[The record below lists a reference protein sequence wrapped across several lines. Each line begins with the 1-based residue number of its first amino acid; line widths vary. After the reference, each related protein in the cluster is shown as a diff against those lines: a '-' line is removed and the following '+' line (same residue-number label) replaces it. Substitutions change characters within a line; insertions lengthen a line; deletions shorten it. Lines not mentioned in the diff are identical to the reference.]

1 MTTTNYDVRCAH
13 CDETKL
19 FSQMKWRERTFHMH
33 EKCPERNE
41 RTPGTVINN
50 IQASSQCDSTPDL
63 NARNGISRDVGG
75 EFYPEQRDLTYETT
89 NEDEDAADD
98 DEDNDDG
105 ECNDVEERDDHKRPQ
120 VHVLRHRDRGNGL
133 QLLVHPPRPL
143 HMIAW
148 RRCYRRCWRKGNRE
162 HF

>member
-13 CDETKL
+13 CDETKF

-89 NEDEDAADD
+89 NEDAAD
-98 DEDNDDG
+98 DDG
-105 ECNDVEERDDHKRPQ
+105 ECNDVEERDELYEK
-120 VHVLRHRDRGNGL
+120 LRTLDGAASLTEAEMQRLSYEIPFR
-133 QLLVHPPRPL
+133 
-143 HMIAW
+143 
-148 RRCYRRCWRKGNRE
+148 
-162 HF
+162 